1 MKLPRSRRKPKDQ
14 GAALVLVLWGA
25 VVMSII
31 AAAAA
36 KQASTTAITVNAT
49 AELTRA
55 RALADGGVRAGWT
68 AFADNRINDVGM
80 MWACHSG
87 DDLLL
92 VRLRPETSR
101 IDVNL
106 AEPELLAALFE
117 AAGADRAAAER
128 IAVAAVEYRTF
139 GDAPSEESAAE
150 TGEEPVEMGKTPP
163 GTFMRGPFQSIEE
176 LGYLPGMDTTLFR
189 AIADDITVHAKTTDI
204 DTRYASALV
213 RTAMKQAGL
222 QVAPEASE
230 ADAEQAGFEG
240 SLMDLR
246 AIGVTASGVVFV
258 RDATIEGPIDSDGA
272 PSIVRLAQ
280 GRLDDSEVLPDGRG
294 APACTQGFAAM
305 GRVR

>member
-1 MKLPRSRRKPKDQ
+1 MKLRRSRRKPKDQ

-68 AFADNRINDVGM
+68 AFADKRINDPGM
-80 MWACHSG
+80 MWGCHSG
-87 DDLLL
+87 DDLLF

-101 IDVNL
+101 IDINL

-128 IAVAAVEYRTF
+128 IAVAAAEYRSF
-139 GDAPSEESAAE
+139 GDAPSEDSGVES
-150 TGEEPVEMGKTPP
+150 GEEPVEIGQTPP

-189 AIADDITVHAKTTDI
+189 AIASDVTVDSKTTDI
-204 DTRYASALV
+204 DTRYASRLV
-213 RTAMKQAGL
+213 RTAMEKVGL
-222 QVAPEASE
+222 PVAPEGD
-230 ADAEQAGFEG
+230 ADDEQASFEG
-240 SLMDLR
+240 SLMDVR

-258 RDATIEGPIDSDGA
+258 REATVEGPIDSHGA
-272 PSIVRLAQ
+272 PRLVRLAQ
-280 GRLDDSEVLPDGRG
+280 GRLGDAEILPDGRG
-294 APACTQGFAAM
+294 VPACTQGFAAV

>member
-68 AFADNRINDVGM
+68 AFADQRIDDPGM
-80 MWACHSG
+80 VWGCRSG
-87 DDLLL
+87 DDTLL

-101 IDVNL
+101 IDINL

-128 IAVAAVEYRTF
+128 IAVAAVEYRSF
-139 GDAPSEESAAE
+139 GEAPSED
-150 TGEEPVEMGKTPP
+150 TGEAPVEAVEIGTPP
-163 GTFMRGPFQSIEE
+163 PGGFLRGPFQSIEE

-189 AIADDITVHAKTTDI
+189 AIAGDVTVDSKTTDI
-204 DTRYASALV
+204 DTRYASRLV
-213 RTAMKQAGL
+213 RTAMEQVGL
-222 QVAPEASE
+222 PVEPQDDADTEA
-230 ADAEQAGFEG
+230 AGFEG
-240 SLMDLR
+240 SLMDVR

-258 RDATIEGPIDSDGA
+258 REAVVEGPIDSDGA
-272 PSIVRLAQ
+272 PRIARLAQ
-280 GRLDDSEVLPDGRG
+280 GRLGVDEILPDGRG
-294 APACTQGFAAM
+294 APQCTQGFAAL
-305 GRVR
+305 GRAQ

>member
-68 AFADNRINDVGM
+68 AFADKRINDAGM
-80 MWACHSG
+80 MWGCHSG
-87 DDLLL
+87 DDLLF

-101 IDVNL
+101 IDINL
-106 AEPELLAALFE
+106 AEPELLVALFE

-128 IAVAAVEYRTF
+128 IAVAAAEYRAF
-139 GDAPSEESAAE
+139 GEAPSEDAGVE
-150 TGEEPVEMGKTPP
+150 TGEEPVEIGKTPP
-163 GTFMRGPFQSIEE
+163 GTFRRGPFQSIEE

-189 AIADDITVHAKTTDI
+189 AIAGDITVNSKTTDV
-204 DTRYASALV
+204 DTRYASRLV
-213 RTAMKQAGL
+213 RTAMEQAGL
-222 QVAPEASE
+222 AVAPEGNE

-240 SLMDLR
+240 SLMDVR

-258 RDATIEGPIDSDGA
+258 RDSTIEGPIDSDGA
-272 PSIVRLAQ
+272 PRIVRLVQ
-280 GRLDDSEVLPDGRG
+280 GRLGDAEILPDGRG
-294 APACTQGFAAM
+294 TPACTQGFAAV

>member
-36 KQASTTAITVNAT
+36 RQASTTAITVDAT
-49 AELTRA
+49 AELARA

-68 AFADNRINDVGM
+68 AFADGRINDAGM
-80 MWACHSG
+80 MWGCHNG
-87 DDLLL
+87 DDLLF

-101 IDVNL
+101 IDINL

-128 IAVAAVEYRTF
+128 IAVAAAEYRTF
-139 GDAPSEESAAE
+139 GEAPTEDVA
-150 TGEEPVEMGKTPP
+150 TEPTEAVEIGKTPP

-189 AIADDITVHAKTTDI
+189 AIASDVTVDSKTTDI
-204 DTRYASALV
+204 DTRYASRLV
-213 RTAMKQAGL
+213 RTAMEKAGL
-222 QVAPEASE
+222 PVAPEGD
-230 ADAEQAGFEG
+230 ADDEQASFEG
-240 SLMDLR
+240 SLMDVR

-258 RDATIEGPIDSDGA
+258 REALVEGPIDSDGA
-272 PSIVRLAQ
+272 PRLVRLTQ
-280 GRLDDSEVLPDGRG
+280 GRLGDAEILPDGRG
-294 APACTQGFAAM
+294 VPACTQGFAPV